1 MDTIHIVIC
10 AWFAASA
17 LISVVTNFALF
28 VWAIKRKIP
37 IVVGLSGIPGY
48 LDMHYVRWCRT
59 MNRSVRRVVWIRVW
73 SIVSLLLSAAAFLL
87 IVVPQIRGLAP
98 R

>member
-1 MDTIHIVIC
+1 MDTIRILIA
-10 AWFAASA
+10 AWFVASA
-17 LISVVTNFALF
+17 LVSIVTNFGLF
-28 VWAIKRKIP
+28 VWAIRKKIP

-59 MNRSVRRVVWIRVW
+59 MNRSARRMIWIRVS

-87 IVVPQIRGLAP
+87 VVVPHVRGPAP